1 MTNETDGEQRINPSL
16 AISNI
21 SYPPQ
26 EKIMW
31 KLFTSDLKML
41 ARNRQSLFWVLFFP
55 LMFTFIF
62 GLFFGKNNTIGTIAV
77 VNKSNSQLAIG
88 VASALDKSNIF
99 KIQNEDDLNSAKNDI
114 KKGKISA
121 AVFIP
126 ESFGAL
132 SPTSSKQIE
141 IVYDPG
147 SQIYSSLSGVIGQ
160 YLTVVNYQL
169 QNSKPIFSSTLEPVT
184 DRELTYF
191 DFVLAGVLGLA
202 LMQSSVIGIGVSMAK
217 YREDKILKRITTT
230 PVKSWKFIL
239 AEVLSRLIINL
250 IQIAIILLV
259 GKFIFGAHIYG
270 NIFLIIPIALSGAF
284 LFQLIGFVVAS
295 FSKTADAAQGMATAI
310 TIPMMF
316 LAGVFFPIDSL
327 PKWLYSI
334 VQYLPLAPLLR
345 IIRGVMLEGTSPFFE
360 PKNSI
365 ILVSWII
372 AALLVSI
379 YKFKLSD
386 E

>member
-1 MTNETDGEQRINPSL
+1 
-16 AISNI
+16 
-21 SYPPQ
+21 
-26 EKIMW
+26 MW

-62 GLFFGKNNTIGTIAV
+62 GLFFGKNTSLGSIAV
-77 VNKSNSQLAIG
+77 VNKSNTQISTGL
-88 VASALDKSNIF
+88 VETLEKTELF
-99 KIQNEDDLNSAKNDI
+99 KIQKEDNLDVAKDEI
-114 KKGKISA
+114 KRSKISA
-121 AVFIP
+121 VVFIP
-126 ESFGAL
+126 ENFGDL
-132 SPTSSKQIE
+132 VVESSKQVE

-160 YLTVVNYQL
+160 YLTTVNYQI
-169 QNSKPIFSSTLEPVT
+169 QNSKPIFSSSLVPVT
-184 DRELTYF
+184 DRKLTYF

-202 LMQSSVIGIGVSMAK
+202 LMNSSIIGIGVNLAK

-239 AEVLSRLIINL
+239 AEVLSRIVINF
-250 IQIAIILLV
+250 IQISIILLV
-259 GKFIFGAHIYG
+259 GKFLFDAHIYG
-270 NIFLIIPIALSGAF
+270 SMFVIIPVALVGAF
-284 LFQLIGFVVAS
+284 LFQSIGFVVAAL
-295 FSKTADAAQGMATAI
+295 SKTADAAQGMAQAI
-310 TIPMMF
+310 SIPMMF

-327 PKWLYSI
+327 PKWLYTF

-345 IIRGVMLEGTSPFFE
+345 ILRGVMLEGNSPFFE
-360 PKNSI
+360 PKNAI
-365 ILVSWII
+365 IIFSWIVV
-372 AALLVSI
+372 ALLVSI

>member
-1 MTNETDGEQRINPSL
+1 
-16 AISNI
+16 
-21 SYPPQ
+21 
-26 EKIMW
+26 MW
-31 KLFTSDLKML
+31 KLFLFDLKML

-62 GLFFGKNNTIGTIAV
+62 GLFFGKTSTVGTIGVI
-77 VNKSNSQLAIG
+77 NKSNSEIATGLTT
-88 VASALDKSNIF
+88 ALDKSEVF
-99 KIQNEDDLNSAKNDI
+99 KIQNETDLDVAKDNI
-114 KKGKISA
+114 KRSKISA
-121 AVFIP
+121 LVYIP
-126 ESFGAL
+126 EEFGLAEK
-132 SPTSSKQIE
+132 SSKQIE
-141 IVYDPG
+141 IIYDPG
-147 SQIYSSLSGVIGQ
+147 SQVYSSLSSVVNQ
-160 YLTVVNYQL
+160 YLTSVNFQL
-169 QNSKPIFSSTLEPVT
+169 LNSKPVFASELTPIT

-202 LMQSSVIGIGVSMAK
+202 LMNSSVIGIGVSMAK

-239 AEVLSRLIINL
+239 AEVFSRLVINL
-250 IQIAIILLV
+250 IQITIILLV
-259 GKFIFGAHIYG
+259 GKYFFDAHIYG
-270 NIFLIIPIALSGAF
+270 SIFVIVLFAMIGAF
-284 LFQLIGFVVAS
+284 LFQMIGFVVAS

-327 PKWLYSI
+327 PKWLYAF

-345 IIRGVMLEGTSPFFE
+345 IIRIVMLENSSPFFE
-360 PKNSI
+360 PKNFI
-365 ILVSWII
+365 ILVSWIVI
-372 AALLVSI
+372 ALSISI